1 MREEGAEGRE
11 SRCGKKNG
19 LHEEKGVQEENAT
32 ERRERGCEKKM
43 EITEE
48 EADARRKWKK

>member
-32 ERRERGCEKKM
+32 ERREMGCEHQTFLSK
-43 EITEE
+43 EIN
-48 EADARRKWKK
+48 